1 MVKEKKFHP
10 NHKSLRKLPTDG
22 TKMCKLDGKD
32 LEKEIK
38 DLGERLGDLQELI
51 FAENKHKVLI
61 ILQGLDTSGK
71 DGTVKHVFADTNP
84 QGVRVVSFK
93 EPTNIEKS
101 HDYLWR
107 THLQLPRTGEIVI
120 FNRSYYEDYI
130 IPRVHKTLPKKQVEA
145 RLEQIN
151 NFEDML
157 VAEGITVFKFFLHIS
172 LKEQAARIQA
182 RLDNKKKHWK
192 FSLSDLTERQYW
204 DQYQEAYDTV
214 LHKTHD
220 KHRPWDIIPADNKDV
235 RNYEISSIL
244 VERLEKLKPEFPKM
258 DPRKIKILKAE
269 AENILKLKNTKLAE
283 KVKKVTKAFSKYDA
297 PEKKV

>member
-1 MVKEKKFHP
+1 MVKEKKFQP
-10 NHKSLRKLPTDG
+10 DHKPLKKIPTNG
-22 TKMCKLDGKD
+22 LKMCKLEGKD
-32 LEKEIK
+32 LDKEIQ

-51 FAENKHKVLI
+51 FAEGKHKILI

-71 DGTVKHVFADTNP
+71 DGTVKHVFSETNP
-84 QGVRVVSFK
+84 QGLRVISFK
-93 EPTNIEKS
+93 EPSDFEKS

-107 THLQLPRTGEIVI
+107 THLQLPRTGEMVI

-130 IPRVHKTLPKKQVEA
+130 IPRVHQTLPKKQVEH

-172 LKEQAARIQA
+172 LKEQAVRIQA
-182 RLDNKKKHWK
+182 RLDNPKKHWK

-204 DQYQEAYDTV
+204 NKYQDAYDTV
-214 LHKTHD
+214 LHKTHH
-220 KHRPWDIIPADNKDV
+220 KNRPWDIIPADDKKV

-244 VERLEKLKPEFPKM
+244 VERLEKLNPKFPEMNPK
-258 DPRKIKILKAE
+258 KIKALKAE
-269 AENILKLKNTKLAE
+269 AKKILRR
-283 KVKKVTKAFSKYDA
+283 
-297 PEKKV
+297 

>member
-1 MVKEKKFHP
+1 MVKEKKFQP
-10 NHKSLRKLPTDG
+10 DHKPLRKIPTNG

-32 LEKEIK
+32 LEKEIQ

-51 FAENKHKVLI
+51 FAEGKHKILI

-71 DGTVKHVFADTNP
+71 DGTVKHVFSETNP
-84 QGVRVVSFK
+84 QGIRVVSFK
-93 EPTNIEKS
+93 EPSEFEKS

-107 THLQLPRTGEIVI
+107 THLQLPRTGEMVI

-130 IPRVHKTLPKKQVEA
+130 IPRVHKTLPKKQVEQ

-151 NFEDML
+151 NFEEML

-182 RLDNKKKHWK
+182 RLDNPKKHWK
-192 FSLSDLTERQYW
+192 FSLSDLTERQFW
-204 DQYQEAYDTV
+204 DKYQDAYDTV
-214 LHKTHD
+214 LHETHS
-220 KHRPWDIIPADNKDV
+220 KNRPWDIIPADDKRV

-244 VERLEKLKPEFPKM
+244 VERLESLKPEFPEIDAK
-258 DPRKIKILKAE
+258 KIKTLKAE
-269 AENILKLKNTKLAE
+269 AAKILKKR
-283 KVKKVTKAFSKYDA
+283 
-297 PEKKV
+297 